1 MVKTTDLF
9 ELLRE
14 LCGCEYIS
22 DLKNAPYLSKA
33 KSLMQTISLEPF
45 SLFQLSDM
53 AEYLYGRNPS
63 FADRQ
68 EAADFF
74 KSQGKK
80 IDRHKRSWI
89 N

>member
-1 MVKTTDLF
+1 MEKTTDLF
-9 ELLRE
+9 EVLQE

-22 DLKNAPYLSKA
+22 DLRSAPYLSKA
-33 KSLMQTISLEPF
+33 RSLMQTICFEPF

-53 AEYLYGRNPS
+53 AEYLYGRNQS

-80 IDRHKRSWI
+80 T
-89 N
+89 

>member
-1 MVKTTDLF
+1 MTGTKDLF
-9 ELLRE
+9 EMLKD
-14 LCGCEYIS
+14 LCGCGYIS
-22 DLKNAPYLSKA
+22 DLRYEPYLTTARSH
-33 KSLMQTISLEPF
+33 MQTICLKPF

-53 AEYLYGRNPS
+53 AEYLYEHKPS

-74 KSQGKK
+74 KS
-80 IDRHKRSWI
+80 KRRGRKC